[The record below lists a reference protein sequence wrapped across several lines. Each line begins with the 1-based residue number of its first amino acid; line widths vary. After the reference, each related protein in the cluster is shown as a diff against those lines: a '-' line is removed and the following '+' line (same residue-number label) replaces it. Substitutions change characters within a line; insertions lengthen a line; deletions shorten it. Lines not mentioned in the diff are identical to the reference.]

1 MANTEVSFVFAF
13 PGWEVLYYFKGGRF
27 ESTQIVA
34 WAIHAEEGMFIRTSP
49 VTTDLAWALDDDR
62 TICTPDGDV
71 TCGELERWPT
81 VGAWLADMQRREI

>member
-34 WAIHAEEGMFIRTSP
+34 WAIHAEEGMFIRTSLGSRRRP
-49 VTTDLAWALDDDR
+49 HDLHAGRRRDLR
-62 TICTPDGDV
+62 
-71 TCGELERWPT
+71 
-81 VGAWLADMQRREI
+81 GA